1 MMKIRIGE
9 LKLDEVIALLRQNEL
24 KLIVTKNQNELMVNE
39 INPNFEIEATEVES
53 EVKSDEE

>member
-9 LKLDEVIALLRQNEL
+9 LKLDEVIALLHQNEL